1 MTLEK
6 VDLKNLPAVWKKKT
20 EIAEQIEK
28 EIDEAEEAKIDG
40 SAMTVNPEEKFRKKR
55 IVTPAKETKYKR
67 VAKVQEF
74 LNYCRFRV
82 GELEV
87 CEKPSAYI
95 IKVFYNY
102 KANRLDKIPQ
112 GYMAAINTHKDLINR
127 AINVDLRSTSNSK
140 NAKATK
146 QATTLRNRA
155 KENFEHWLRI
165 QLGLDN
171 GEKKASVSYAQYVR
185 RWQLHKKEKV
195 IKNLADYVRAIC
207 DEYADKLKAYVVLP
221 EGRLVTCG
229 SKEAKNYLNNK
240 RTRLKS
246 KEVKNKIQNVAETS
260 KPKEHLATISTE
272 VIELRKTIET
282 LQNDNEQLAL
292 YCSSHPIKEQE
303 MQGLR
308 NENTKLQETVNTLKS
323 DLQISKST
331 IKDTKKQFEALNLH
345 FEDTIK
351 QKDSIIFELKATIE
365 RLQNEVT
372 KNFDEQIEGI
382 LKTEEKVATHQNDI
396 LDVLTTMLSI
406 KGVKD
411 FHITF

>member
-28 EIDEAEEAKIDG
+28 EIDEAEEAKTDG

-55 IVTPAKETKYKR
+55 VVTPAKEAKYKR

-74 LNYCRFRV
+74 LNYCRFRI

-87 CEKPSAYI
+87 CEKPSSYV

-112 GYMAAINTHKDLINR
+112 GYMAAINTHKDLVNK
-127 AINVDLRSTSNSK
+127 AVNVDLRSTSNTN
-140 NAKATK
+140 NAKAAK
-146 QATTLRNRA
+146 QAVTLRNRA
-155 KENFEHWLRI
+155 KENFEHWLRV

-171 GEKKASVSYAQYVR
+171 GEKKVSVAYAQYVR

-195 IKNLADYVRAIC
+195 INNLADYIRAIC
-207 DEYADKLKAYVVLP
+207 EEYANKLKAYVVLP

-229 SKEAKNYLNNK
+229 SKKAKDYLNSK
-240 RTRLKS
+240 RVKHKS
-246 KEVKNKIQNVAETS
+246 KEA
-260 KPKEHLATISTE
+260 KEL
-272 VIELRKTIET
+272 K
-282 LQNDNEQLAL
+282 
-292 YCSSHPIKEQE
+292 KEQE
-303 MQGLR
+303 SMSTIVKPTEEELKEELQDLR
-308 NENTKLQETVNTLKS
+308 NKNAERQRTVDALRSALQRSKAVSGYYKSQFKIKEIKFADAIEQKDAIISELTKTIDSLQERTTKS
-323 DLQISKST
+323 IDRYLGVVS
-331 IKDTKKQFEALNLH
+331 
-345 FEDTIK
+345 
-351 QKDSIIFELKATIE
+351 
-365 RLQNEVT
+365 
-372 KNFDEQIEGI
+372 
-382 LKTEEKVATHQNDI
+382 EEKPAVKEEKAVTYQNDI
-396 LDVLTTMLSI
+396 LDALTTMLNI

>member
-20 EIAEQIEK
+20 EVAKQIEK

-55 IVTPAKETKYKR
+55 VVTPAKETKYKR

-87 CEKPSAYI
+87 CEKPSAYV

-112 GYMAAINTHKDLINR
+112 GYMAAIGTHKDLIDK
-127 AINVDLRSTSNSK
+127 AINVDLRSTSNTT

-146 QATTLRNRA
+146 QAVTLRNRA

-171 GEKKASVSYAQYVR
+171 GEKKVSTAYAAYVR

-195 IKNLADYVRAIC
+195 INNLADYVRAIC
-207 DEYADKLKAYVVLP
+207 EEYADKLKAYVVLP

-229 SKEAKNYLNNK
+229 SKKAKDYLNSRK
-240 RTRLKS
+240 ARFKS
-246 KEVKNKIQNVAETS
+246 KEAK
-260 KPKEHLATISTE
+260 
-272 VIELRKTIET
+272 ELRKEQECMSAIVKPTDEELKEELQDLRSKNAELQRTVDALRSALQKSKAVSSYYKSQFKIKENKFADTIE
-282 LQNDNEQLAL
+282 
-292 YCSSHPIKEQE
+292 
-303 MQGLR
+303 
-308 NENTKLQETVNTLKS
+308 
-323 DLQISKST
+323 
-331 IKDTKKQFEALNLH
+331 
-345 FEDTIK
+345 
-351 QKDSIIFELKATIE
+351 QKDAIISELTATIE
-365 RLQNEVT
+365 RLKERTT
-372 KNFDEQIEGI
+372 KSIDRYLGVVP
-382 LKTEEKVATHQNDI
+382 EEKPVAKEEKIDTCQNDV
-396 LDVLTTMLSI
+396 LYVLTTMLSN

>member
-6 VDLKNLPAVWKKKT
+6 VDLRNLPAVWKKKAN
-20 EIAEQIEK
+20 IAEQIEK
-28 EIDEAEEAKIDG
+28 EIDETEEVKIDG

-67 VAKVQEF
+67 VAKVQDF

-87 CEKPSAYI
+87 CEKPSAYV

-102 KANRLDKIPQ
+102 KANKLDEIPQ
-112 GYMAAINTHKDLINR
+112 GYMAAINTHKDLIDR
-127 AINVDLRSTSNSK
+127 AVNVDLRSTNNSK
-140 NAKATK
+140 NAKV
-146 QATTLRNRA
+146 TLRNRA
-155 KENFEHWLRI
+155 KANFKHWLRV
-165 QLGLDN
+165 QLGLDS
-171 GEKKASVSYAQYVR
+171 GEKEVSVAYAAYVR

-195 IKNLADYVRAIC
+195 INNLADYVRAIC

-221 EGRLVTCG
+221 GGRLVTCG
-229 SKEAKNYLNNK
+229 SKEAKNYLNSR

-246 KEVKNKIQNVAETS
+246 KEVKHKTQNAAEIS
-260 KPKEHLATISTE
+260 KSKEQLAAISTE
-272 VIELRKTIET
+272 VIEPRKTIET
-282 LQNDNEQLAL
+282 LQTENKQLAS
-292 YCSSHPIKEQE
+292 YCPSHPIKEQE
-303 MQGLR
+303 LQGLR

-331 IKDTKKQFEALNLH
+331 IKDTKKQFEALNMH
-345 FEDTIK
+345 FEDTIR

-372 KNFDEQIEGI
+372 KNFDKQIKGT

-396 LDVLTTMLSI
+396 LDALTTLLRV
-406 KGVKD
+406 KDVKD